1 MAGMRANR
9 GHTYRERIGPAG
21 AGKTLSAYLAERYR
35 HTSEADWR
43 ARIREGRVSID
54 GEAVEPGT
62 RLAAGQELAWDR
74 PGWVEPAAPLSF
86 AVLHEDADVLAVA
99 KPAGLPTLPG
109 ADFLEHTLLHQLER
123 YAPGL
128 HPLHRLGRH
137 TSGIVLCARSVRARS
152 ALSRAWRTGAVVKI
166 YRALAAGTPASDA
179 FEITTPIGPVPYPP
193 LGSLHAAS
201 DEGKPARSIVRVLRR
216 CDDTFLCDV
225 EIPTGRPH
233 QIRIHL
239 AAAGHPLA
247 GDPLYVAGGLPR
259 AGGHSLPGH
268 GGYSLHAM
276 QLTFPHPNGRGP
288 ITVRCPPPVSLRTAP
303 DSPRAP
309 RPRDLPSG

>member
-1 MAGMRANR
+1 MTSMRANR

-21 AGKTLSAYLAERYR
+21 AGRALSDYLATRYT
-35 HTSEADWR
+35 HTPEADWI
-43 ARIREGRVSID
+43 ARIREGRVLID
-54 GEAVEPGT
+54 GKPVEPGSI
-62 RLAAGQELAWDR
+62 LSAGQDLTWDR
-74 PGWVEPAAPLSF
+74 PGWVEPPTPLSF
-86 AVLHEDADVLAVA
+86 AVLYEDDDVVAVA

-109 ADFLEHTLLHQLER
+109 ADYLENTLLHRLER

-137 TSGIVLCARSVRARS
+137 TSGIVLCARTGRARA
-152 ALSRAWRTGAVVKI
+152 ALSLAWRTGAVSKT
-166 YRALAAGTPASDA
+166 YRALASGSPSSDT
-179 FEITTPIGPVPYPP
+179 FEVTTPIGPVPYPP

-216 CDDTFLCDV
+216 FDDAFLCDV

-259 AGGHSLPGH
+259 AGGHALPGH

-288 ITVRCPPPVSLRTAP
+288 ITVRCQPPVSLRTAP